1 MCFPRFEPKLSHDWY
16 FRDRSSGCVG
26 EKQGVSMCNNGEG
39 FVNLARVD
47 MSLSLKVCKQKCL
60 RTCSCMA
67 YASANESEGGIGC
80 LTWQEDLV
88 DIRTYSDVGQ
98 DLNIHVDVVVL
109 GTFSSFTLKILIKF
123 FTKIHSEFPHPIWW
137 LGHRFSVLGR

>member
-1 MCFPRFEPKLSHDWY
+1 
-16 FRDRSSGCVG
+16 
-26 EKQGVSMCNNGEG
+26 MCNNGEE
-39 FVNLARVD
+39 FVNLAYMKVPDILMAHVD
-47 MSLSLKVCKQKCL
+47 MSLSLKVCEQKCL

-109 GTFSSFTLKILIKF
+109 GTFSSFTFKILIKF
-123 FTKIHSEFPHPIWW
+123 FYKNTQ
-137 LGHRFSVLGR
+137 